1 MNTLA
6 AFTSPLGS
14 LHFAHPS
21 ATSALF
27 QSAADR
33 TTTTGSNRSEGP
45 RRAPPPPS
53 QAPPS
58 PSSPTGRA
66 SRFGFK
72 RRTARTNEA
81 AGNTTTTASGAL
93 RAPLEISSPVF
104 VSSSNPMACTAFLNS
119 LSAAA
124 AAEKEEGKLDVPLS
138 PVSLRRESC
147 ASGTTTPLD
156 DDPERSLVGTEEI
169 ERRMSEWDDEHRA
182 ERAVRVARAD
192 GRVSD
197 ELKRVG
203 L

>member
-33 TTTTGSNRSEGP
+33 TTTATYNGAGSIGQFEAP
-45 RRAPPPPS
+45 RRVPQPQPPSPSSPPP
-53 QAPPS
+53 

-72 RRTARTNEA
+72 RRTSRTTE
-81 AGNTTTTASGAL
+81 AGNTITTTTTAAI

-124 AAEKEEGKLDVPLS
+124 AAVEKEKEEEKLDVPLS
-138 PVSLRRESC
+138 PVSLRSC
-147 ASGTTTPLD
+147 VTGTTP
-156 DDPERSLVGTEEI
+156 PPR
-169 ERRMSEWDDEHRA
+169 
-182 ERAVRVARAD
+182 ARAAARWQRGD
-192 GRVSD
+192 
-197 ELKRVG
+197 
-203 L
+203 

>member
-33 TTTTGSNRSEGP
+33 TTGAGSTRPFEAP
-45 RRAPPPPS
+45 RRVPQPQS
-53 QAPPS
+53 QPPS

-72 RRTARTNEA
+72 RRTSRTTEEA
-81 AGNTTTTASGAL
+81 TTTAAAT

-104 VSSSNPMACTAFLNS
+104 VSSSNPMACTAFLKS
-119 LSAAA
+119 RS
-124 AAEKEEGKLDVPLS
+124 EKEQEKVVDVPLS
-138 PVSLRRESC
+138 PVSFWSC
-147 ASGTTTPLD
+147 ATGTTTPLGE
-156 DDPERSLVGTEEI
+156 PER
-169 ERRMSEWDDEHRA
+169 RA
-182 ERAVRVARAD
+182 QVAVRVAQLD